1 MKKTIRFSFL
11 LSLCLKR
18 NIKIFPF
25 SGFASFLLKYK
36 KFLKLKALNFHFLN
50 YKKLLRVFFFIFS
63 SSESYFLNY
72 KKNTRLE
79 NSISGNIRKFR
90 FPKYKKM

>member
-1 MKKTIRFSFL
+1 MKKAIRFYFL

-36 KFLKLKALNFHFLN
+36 KFLKLKALNFHFLK
-50 YKKLLRVFFFIFS
+50 YKKFLRVFFFTFS
-63 SSESYFLNY
+63 CSESYFLNY
-72 KKNTRLE
+72 KKNISLE
-79 NSISGNIRKFR
+79 SSISGNIRKFR
-90 FPKYKKM
+90 FSKYKKM